1 MKLFLLLNRLTLTLL
16 TPVFYSYILSILYI
30 RPSHAT
36 SSMFYTECASIHVC
50 HISDSFQS
58 FYPSNPCWSE
68 DVGNILRILHG
79 SELSIGRIEVWI
91 EVKKKSYTI
100 IQKTMWKCLSFYFY
114 LYHFCLT
121 LVSDSPCAPVFL
133 QPAAWILLFA
143 STVWYYVTIF
153 KFPKSV
159 DQCLKTYKDVSFLKH
174 GLCSR

>member
-30 RPSHAT
+30 RPSHA

-91 EVKKKSYTI
+91 EVKKNLTPSSRRPCENVFLSTSICIISVSLLSPTPHVLQFSYSR
-100 IQKTMWKCLSFYFY
+100 LLGFYF
-114 LYHFCLT
+114 LHQLCDITWQSL
-121 LVSDSPCAPVFL
+121 SSPNL
-133 QPAAWILLFA
+133 
-143 STVWYYVTIF
+143 
-153 KFPKSV
+153 
-159 DQCLKTYKDVSFLKH
+159 
-174 GLCSR
+174 